1 MRYRHGIGHALANFA
16 FVVKDWTVFIEG
28 VRSDAV

>member
-1 MRYRHGIGHALANFA
+1 MQYRHKIGHALANFA

-28 VRSDAV
+28 FRPNAV